1 MAAAAFQEFSDDR
14 QGAYV
19 AVNAAKTVA
28 QAEAT
33 LMRLRRAPIVKIAA
47 AAFQEFGE
55 DRQGASNKVNKA
67 KSVDEA
73 KAIV

>member
-1 MAAAAFQEFSDDR
+1 
-14 QGAYV
+14 
-19 AVNAAKTVA
+19 
-28 QAEAT
+28 
-33 LMRLRRAPIVKIAA
+33 MRLRRAPIVKIAA